1 MKLVPLFGTQ
11 MKQKLNCI
19 NDKTIANGQII
30 ATLCN
35 TLALSMNWNQ
45 EIFELFKFSKTLS
58 LFHFG
63 SIDALLREE
72 KLHAPPPV
80 QITI

>member
-35 TLALSMNWNQ
+35 TLLGP
-45 EIFELFKFSKTLS
+45 EYELKSRD
-58 LFHFG
+58 
-63 SIDALLREE
+63 I
-72 KLHAPPPV
+72 
-80 QITI
+80 

>member
-30 ATLCN
+30 ATL
-35 TLALSMNWNQ
+35 LGP
-45 EIFELFKFSKTLS
+45 EYELKSRD
-58 LFHFG
+58 
-63 SIDALLREE
+63 I
-72 KLHAPPPV
+72 
-80 QITI
+80 

>member
-35 TLALSMNWNQ
+35 TLCP
-45 EIFELFKFSKTLS
+45 EYELKSRD
-58 LFHFG
+58 
-63 SIDALLREE
+63 I
-72 KLHAPPPV
+72 
-80 QITI
+80 